1 MSIVYDYNIQLYSG
15 VRTEEY
21 G

>member
-1 MSIVYDYNIQLYSG
+1 MSIIYDYNIQLYSG